1 MKRPWLLPLSPLWA
15 AGAAW
20 KNRGFD
26 QDPGKAKRLQRPVIS
41 VGSLSAGGAG
51 KTPFVIAL
59 GHALQQGGISVD
71 VLSRGYGR
79 VDLRTPRRVD
89 ATGLP
94 DDFGD
99 EPLLIA
105 RALRAPVYVASQ
117 RIDAGRLAES
127 DAANDA
133 AVHLLDDGF
142 QHRQL
147 ARAVDIVLLTEQD
160 VRDMLLPAG
169 DLREPLKSLRR
180 TDIIVLRAEEA
191 DSLRPA
197 IARVFG
203 AATPPPI
210 WRVERRFR
218 LDRPPAGH
226 PLAFCGIARPEGFR
240 AALQDQG
247 TMPAGFVAL
256 RDHQR
261 YDAAVMA
268 ELLHAAKRAGA
279 DGFVTTAKDAVKLLP
294 ERRAVLEAVGP
305 LAVADVVVHLAD
317 EQQCMST
324 LKQMLWGITSS

>member
-26 QDPGKAKRLQRPVIS
+26 QDPVKAKRLQRPVIS

-59 GHALQQGGISVD
+59 GHALQQVGISVD

-79 VDLRTPRRVD
+79 VDPQTPRRVD
-89 ATGLP
+89 VTGSS
-94 DDFGD
+94 DNFGD

-105 RALRAPVYVASQ
+105 HALRAPVYVAS
-117 RIDAGRLAES
+117 RRLDAGRLAES
-127 DAANDA
+127 DTANDA

-147 ARAVDIVLLTEQD
+147 ARDVDIVLLTDQD
-160 VRDMLLPAG
+160 VRDSLLPAG
-169 DLREPLKSLRR
+169 DLREPLESLRR
-180 TDIIVLRAEEA
+180 ADIVVLRTEEA
-191 DSLRPA
+191 DALRPV

-203 AATPPPI
+203 SATPPPI
-210 WRVERRFR
+210 WQIERRVT
-218 LDRPPAGH
+218 LDRAPVGH

-240 AALQDQG
+240 AALQG
-247 TMPAGFVAL
+247 KGITPAGFVAL

-261 YDAAVMA
+261 YDAATMSQ
-268 ELLHAAKRAGA
+268 LLHAAKRAGA
-279 DGFVTTAKDAVKLLP
+279 DGFVTTAKDAVKLVP
-294 ERRAVLEAVGP
+294 ERRAALEAVGP
-305 LAVADVVVHLAD
+305 VAVADIVVHLTD
-317 EQQCMST
+317 EGQCMST
-324 LKQMLWGITSS
+324 LERMLRGVASS